1 MKLSVI
7 FENEEKESILSVA
20 NLLQEQRQKLCD
32 CMDCSSFQGCE
43 ACPMASIT
51 DDLQN
56 IIDRLETLTE
66 EKENKKI
73 LLKPLDK

>member
-7 FENEEKESILSVA
+7 FENEEKENILSVA

>member
-7 FENEEKESILSVA
+7 FENKEKENILSIT
-20 NLLQEQRQKLCD
+20 NLLQEQRKKLCY
-32 CMDCSSFQGCE
+32 CVDCSSFHGCE
-43 ACPMASIT
+43 GCPMACIT

-56 IIDRLETLTE
+56 IIDRLETLIE

-73 LLKPLDK
+73 LPKPLDK

>member
-7 FENEEKESILSVA
+7 FENEEKENILSIA
-20 NLLQEQRQKLCD
+20 NLLQEQSQKLCY
-32 CMDCSSFQGCE
+32 CMECSSFNGCE

-56 IIDRLETLTE
+56 IIDRLETLTG

-73 LLKPLDK
+73 LPKPLDK

>member
-7 FENEEKESILSVA
+7 FENKEKENILSVA

-32 CMDCSSFQGCE
+32 CMDCSSFHGCE

-51 DDLQN
+51 DNLQD

-73 LLKPLDK
+73 LPKPLDK